1 MSMTIEPLI
10 VATAL
15 GIGAFATIMVA
26 HFVLADRRRTL
37 VAGQLLHRWA
47 SKRGLQ
53 FQSLE
58 RKWFRLGPFW
68 LLAGY
73 AAVFRGVAVTAEG
86 HEQAGYFRVG
96 TFGGVIGEDDGLR
109 VWDRNPDEVSD
120 ELVERQIRVIWDD
133 SPN

>member
-1 MSMTIEPLI
+1 MTIEPLI

-68 LLAGY
+68 LRAGY
-73 AAVFRGVAVTAEG
+73 AAVFRGVVATAEG

-96 TFGGVIGEDDGLR
+96 TFRGVIGKDDRCGF
-109 VWDRNPDEVSD
+109 WDPDPDEVSD
-120 ELVERQIRVIWDD
+120 DLLEEQVRVIWDD